1 MIREV
6 FALKRLWR
14 FSLILLVIYILPVVA
29 LAHPGRTDSKG
40 GHTDRSTGDYHF
52 HHGYSAHDHY
62 DMDGDGDVD
71 CPYDF
76 KNATS
81 SNSSSRQSSSKT
93 SSSSIVSS
101 TQTAKSTGTA
111 TKSESV
117 KVTTDNKTSGERV
130 VRVPAWVMLVGGAVA
145 FIFVSKLLFENSAL
159 KDTER
164 GLRRTLEVEEGKHQK
179 AIQALE
185 ASYKQTIYKNH
196 RVHEYE
202 LSDLKKSLE
211 EANRKL
217 IVIQK
222 DKEDLQ
228 KELHAVITK
237 VQTGTKYFPT
247 VCNTADQLYRVE
259 IPKDVRF
266 IDNGI
271 PIKGRTSK
279 SRPFGDFTAY
289 TTDKSAVYH
298 ANSYCGSSYDLE
310 TVHVFSVVET
320 KRACKKC
327 GRSLPTSIPEWYQEV
342 QQLND

>member
-1 MIREV
+1 M
-6 FALKRLWR
+6 KRL
-14 FSLILLVIYILPVVA
+14 IYILLIIVFFLPFDVH
-29 LAHPGRTDSKG
+29 AHPGRTDGNG
-40 GHTDRSTGDYHF
+40 GHTNRSTGEYHY

-76 KNATS
+76 KSATS
-81 SNSSSRQSSSKT
+81 SSSSSSK
-93 SSSSIVSS
+93 SSSNKTSSIVSS
-101 TQTAKSTGTA
+101 NQTSKTTNTTEKSA
-111 TKSESV
+111 SV
-117 KVTTDNKTSGERV
+117 KVTTDSKSSGKRV
-130 VRVPAWVMLVGGAVA
+130 VRVPAWIVLAGGAAA
-145 FIFVSKLLFENSAL
+145 FIFVAKLLFENSEL

-164 GLRRTLEVEEGKHQK
+164 GLRRNLEVEEGKHQK

-202 LSDLKKSLE
+202 LADLKKSLE
-211 EANRKL
+211 EANKKL
-217 IVIQK
+217 AAVQK

-228 KELHAVITK
+228 HELHAVITK
-237 VQTGTKYFPT
+237 VQTGTKYFPST
-247 VCNTADQLYRVE
+247 CESSCQLYRVE

-266 IDNGI
+266 IDDGV
-271 PIKGRTSK
+271 PVKGRISK
-279 SRPFGDFTAY
+279 FRPFGDFTAY

-327 GRSLPTSIPEWYQEV
+327 GGTLPTSIPEWYQDV
-342 QQLND
+342 HLLND